1 MKVWNYGKANV
12 EGIQISIFC
21 VDWDY
26 FFQGT
31 TVHKEILKTNFAILF
46 QLKQLNVITGN
57 RNGWQS

>member
-26 FFQGT
+26 LFQGT
-31 TVHKEILKTNFAILF
+31 TVHKEILETNFAILF

>member
-1 MKVWNYGKANV
+1 MWNYGKANV
-12 EGIQISIFC
+12 EGIEISIFR

-26 FFQGT
+26 LFQGT
-31 TVHKEILKTNFAILF
+31 TVHEEILKTNFAILF